1 MNQLVSEYDQDFYQW
16 TQHNAQLLRE
26 GKLAEIDILHIAEE
40 LESMGKRDK
49 RELISRLTVLLAHLL
64 KWQFQPQLRSKSWQL
79 TVREQRLQIAKLLK
93 DSPSLKPLLHQ
104 EGILE
109 AYPDALD
116 MASDETGLL
125 LSTFPEVCP
134 YSIEQLLDKTFYPAT
149 F

>member
-116 MASDETGLL
+116 MASDETGLP

>member
-116 MASDETGLL
+116 MASDETGLP
-125 LSTFPEVCP
+125 LSTFPEICP

>member
-64 KWQFQPQLRSKSWQL
+64 KWQFQPLLRSKSWQF
-79 TVREQRLQIAKLLK
+79 TVREQ
-93 DSPSLKPLLHQ
+93 Q

-116 MASDETGLL
+116 MASDETGLP

>member
-1 MNQLVSEYDQDFYQW
+1 MNQSISEYEQDFYQW

-26 GKLAEIDILHIAEE
+26 GKFAEIDILHIAEE

-64 KWQFQPQLRSKSWQL
+64 KWQFQPLLRAKSWQL
-79 TVREQRLQIAKLLK
+79 TIREQRLQLNKLLK
-93 DSPSLKPLLHQ
+93 DSPSLKYFLHE

-125 LSTFPEVCP
+125 ISTFPEICP
-134 YSIEQLLDKTFYPAT
+134 YSIEQLLDKTF